1 MKVNHQIFKLS
12 QKKKFGERG
21 SPLFQMNTKVV
32 DLADT
37 REEIE
42 NVILK
47 HNKEFLQRKPH
58 PLNYKQIHKMKKDV
72 LDTLL
77 ETYINDY
84 NTFHFRDYMKIVNK
98 IYQKKKAMFQ
108 AFRDSTP
115 QFKAMIFW
123 ILKKIYEDETKPEDF
138 HETSLIALFKK
149 VDTREPGNYRYL
161 QVKQYLPRLFEDAVY
176 MKIKATFDQESPD
189 RRNQIVWRT

>member
-1 MKVNHQIFKLS
+1 MTNYSSWPGIVVGQLGCTGVYKLS
-12 QKKKFGERG
+12 QKRKFGERG
-21 SPLFQMNTKVV
+21 SPLLQMNTKGS

-47 HNKEFLQRKPH
+47 HNKELLQRKPH

-77 ETYINDY
+77 ETQINEY
-84 NTFHFRDYMKIVNK
+84 NTFPFRDYMKIVNK
-98 IYQKKKAMFQ
+98 IYQKKKPMFQ
-108 AFRDSTP
+108 AFCDSTP
-115 QFKAMIFW
+115 WFKAMIFW
-123 ILKKIYEDETKPEDF
+123 ILKKIYEDETIPEDF

-149 VDTREPGNYRYL
+149 AILVSWVTIDTCKLSGVFQGYSRM
-161 QVKQYLPRLFEDAVY
+161 QS
-176 MKIKATFDQESPD
+176 T
-189 RRNQIVWRT
+189 